1 MNNLTYVI
9 ANMTEV
15 NNVDYSQVEQT
26 SSQTVRK
33 SLDGSKFILKY
44 NESIPSTILSL
55 DAGGKLFTYDGKKYF
70 THPEILEIISTP
82 EWTGTQSLIP

>member
-9 ANMTEV
+9 ADVTEV

-26 SSQTVRK
+26 SASTVRK
-33 SLDGSKFILKY
+33 SLDGSRFILKFGGDAPATVQ
-44 NESIPSTILSL
+44 SIDSSN
-55 DAGGKLFTYDGKKYF
+55 KLFTYSGKKYF
-70 THPEILEIISTP
+70 SHPEILQIISTP